1 MAPGDAA
8 RAALERYRR
17 AATERGEP
25 AACLLERARELEAL
39 AGHQRRRAELVDRA
53 VRESGLAWT
62 EAEGVYDLAREEGL
76 DPALAFELL
85 HCRVLVVGPTD
96 VRATDARAHTEL
108 EATPPEWV
116 ETQPPPEEEARRER
130 RLRGSFRRLRRL
142 IEERGTPEEA
152 LVAFAE
158 EPDVG
163 VIDGPPGAP

>member
-17 AATERGEP
+17 GAAQRGEA
-25 AACLLERARELEAL
+25 AACLLERAHELEGP
-39 AGHQRRRAELVDRA
+39 AGHQRRRSELVDRA
-53 VRESGLAWT
+53 VRESGLEWT
-62 EAEGVYDLAREEGL
+62 AAQAVYELAREEGL

-85 HCRVLVVGPTD
+85 HCRVLVLGPGD
-96 VRATDARAHTEL
+96 VRPTDARAHTEL

-116 ETQPPPEEEARRER
+116 ESQPPPAAEARRER

-158 EPDVG
+158 EPDVA
-163 VIDGPPGAP
+163 IDRDS